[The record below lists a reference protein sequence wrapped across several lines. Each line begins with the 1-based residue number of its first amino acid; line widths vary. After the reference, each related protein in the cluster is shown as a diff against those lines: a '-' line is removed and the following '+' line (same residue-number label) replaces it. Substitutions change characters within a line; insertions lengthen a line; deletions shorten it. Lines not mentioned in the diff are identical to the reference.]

1 MRTIKHL
8 IAVLLVVALLF
19 ALAGC
24 TIVNPQ
30 RMYRVKGTYKLTDY
44 TVSPQ
49 GEEREGAAPRRID
62 YIADEDRL
70 YEDYLIVTGQ
80 GTGYYVHKAA
90 GEAATVQEISLSYQY
105 AEGGKKIEYVSYGDT
120 ESESPHGGIRLSVS
134 KHTLAYSKLSI
145 RYTEPFTGRKMS
157 TEGIS
162 VRFERISSKTDL
174 SYAEKALGVALAP

>member
-1 MRTIKHL
+1 MKTIKRL
-8 IAVLLVVALLF
+8 IAVLLVATLLF
-19 ALAGC
+19 SLAGC
-24 TIVNPQ
+24 TIINPQ
-30 RMYRVKGTYKLTDY
+30 RMYRVKGTYKLTQY
-44 TVSPQ
+44 TFSPQ
-49 GEEREGAAPRRID
+49 GEEGSINTVD
-62 YIADEDRL
+62 YVADEDRL

-90 GEAATVQEISLSYQY
+90 GEAATVTEISLSYQY
-105 AEGGKKIEYVSYGDT
+105 AEDGKKIEYVSYGDT
-120 ESESPHGGIRLSVS
+120 GSESPHGGIRLSVS

-145 RYTEPFTGRKMS
+145 SYTEPFTGRKMS

>member
-1 MRTIKHL
+1 MKTIKRL
-8 IAVLLVVALLF
+8 IAVLLVATLLF
-19 ALAGC
+19 SLAGC
-24 TIVNPQ
+24 TIINPQ
-30 RMYRVKGTYKLTDY
+30 RMYRVKGTYKLTQY
-44 TVSPQ
+44 TFSPQ
-49 GEEREGAAPRRID
+49 GEEGSINTVD
-62 YIADEDRL
+62 YVADEDRL

-90 GEAATVQEISLSYQY
+90 GEAATVTEISLSYQY

-120 ESESPHGGIRLSVS
+120 GSESPHGGIRLSVS

-145 RYTEPFTGRKMS
+145 SYTEPFTGRKMS